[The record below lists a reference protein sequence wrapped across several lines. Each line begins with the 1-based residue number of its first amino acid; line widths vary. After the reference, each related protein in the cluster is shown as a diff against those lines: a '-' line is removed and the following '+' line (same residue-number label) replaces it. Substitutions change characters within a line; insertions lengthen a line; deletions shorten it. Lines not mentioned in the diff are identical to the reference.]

1 MVQTVVNF
9 LIAIMGS
16 VLVLFTVLLLIL
28 HLTNSI
34 KSKRIQAM
42 REQLICLISG
52 EAAANRLRNKLMA
65 IIRQEEGSLQSISGI
80 RGIRSLRG
88 LLVISEIADE
98 LEGEQLAVLRRE
110 IGSAWYDKYLARQFS
125 YGSVDSVILVI
136 KLAGTLSLRQYLPD
150 IIQQVYAHRTNSNM
164 QNIGMLSLCLLG
176 AEAELVSICRDS
188 TIASMLSFRTL
199 EELFTVYRG
208 DRERLCRR
216 LIDTA
221 ADPYIRRTCVKA
233 IGQNCYYSLAEMVMP
248 LLHSPQFNMQI
259 DATRTLGQL
268 AYEPAY
274 EQILAMAKS
283 ERWELR
289 AIVATALAN
298 YGADQNEDTL
308 LDLVCDREWWV
319 RYRAAESLAKCSD
332 VFTVLSH
339 VTARN
344 DKYAL
349 EMFRFTLDKIA
360 LRARKGVA

>member
-28 HLTNSI
+28 HFTNSI
-34 KSKRIQAM
+34 KNKRIQAM

-65 IIRQEEGSLQSISGI
+65 IIRQEEGGVQSISGI
-80 RGIRSLRG
+80 RGIRSMRG

-98 LEGEQLAVLRRE
+98 LQGEHFAVLRRE
-110 IGSAWYDKYLARQFS
+110 IGGEWYAKYLTRQFS
-125 YGSVDSVILVI
+125 FGSVDSVILVI
-136 KLAGTLSLRQYLPD
+136 KLAGTLGLRQYLPD
-150 IIQQVYAHRTNSNM
+150 ILQQVYAHRTNVNM

-188 TIASMLSFRTL
+188 SIASLLSFRTL

-208 DRERLCRR
+208 DREKLCRR
-216 LIDTA
+216 LIDSA

-233 IGQNCYYSLAEMVMP
+233 IGQNCYYSLAEMVLP
-248 LLHSPQFNMQI
+248 LLQSPQFNMQI

-274 EQILAMAKS
+274 EQILSMAKS

-289 AIVATALAN
+289 AIVATALAS
-298 YGADQNEDTL
+298 YGADQNVDTL

-319 RYRAAESLAKCSD
+319 RYRAAESLAQCSD
-332 VFTVLSH
+332 VFAVLGR